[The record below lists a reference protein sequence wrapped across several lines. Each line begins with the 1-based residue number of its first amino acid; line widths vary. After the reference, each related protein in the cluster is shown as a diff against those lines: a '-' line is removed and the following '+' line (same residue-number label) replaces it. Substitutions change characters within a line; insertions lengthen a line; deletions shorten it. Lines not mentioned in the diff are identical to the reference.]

1 MVIPAML
8 CFPGFLTVFF
18 HTPWCFRMFLPVFL
32 RFSLVFLLFPRSV
45 SLVSY
50 FRFCGLILH
59 QQLSKHSTWWRCLED
74 DFRLRLQNTSS
85 RRLEDF
91 LIKTN
96 IFALVIRLQD
106 VLVKTN
112 IFVWA
117 IRLAKISLRRFQD
130 VSSSETVLVNTSSR
144 SFNTFLRR
152 TPKTVIYRG
161 ICLGHSTSEKF
172 MTSVP
177 NLQER

>member
-112 IFVWA
+112 IFVVA
-117 IRLAKISLRRFQD
+117 ICFQD
-130 VSSSETVLVNTSSR
+130 VFKTSSR
-144 SFNTFLRR
+144 RPQDVLPRHLQDVLQKL
-152 TPKTVIYRG
+152 PQDIYKTSSRLFQDIFK
-161 ICLGHSTSEKF
+161 TSIKDNF
-172 MTSVP
+172 
-177 NLQER
+177 

>member
-1 MVIPAML
+1 MIIMVIPAML

-117 IRLAKISLRRFQD
+117 IRLQNVFK
-130 VSSSETVLVNTSSR
+130 TS
-144 SFNTFLRR
+144 
-152 TPKTVIYRG
+152 
-161 ICLGHSTSEKF
+161 C
-172 MTSVP
+172 
-177 NLQER
+177 